1 MRVGDLVRFK
11 NYNYNEHYGVGIL
24 TGINHQLH
32 LPRGLRFWAVFRGE
46 RIAVRCDELELASE
60 SR

>member
-1 MRVGDLVRFK
+1 MKVGDLVRFK

-32 LPRGLRFWAVFRGE
+32 IPRGIRFWAVFSGE
-46 RIAVRCDELELASE
+46 RIAARGDELELISE
-60 SR
+60 NR

>member
-1 MRVGDLVRFK
+1 MKVGDLVRFQND
-11 NYNYNEHYGVGIL
+11 NYHEHYGVGIL

-32 LPRGLRFWAVFRGE
+32 LPRGLRFWAVFKGE
-46 RIAVRCDELELASE
+46 RIAARSDELELISE